1 MREAREDP
9 NLAEVKA
16 VLKKL
21 QRLDLPDEA
30 RPLPERAAAAAPQ
43 RSAPS
48 AAEPAPNLNIFERKR
63 AAFEGPAARAKPTSR
78 SLIYAAGALAFVA
91 AAGAVY
97 VWVNAPRSSPAV
109 AGKDDARPALSKQD
123 ESVLI
128 TEARRLLSKGD
139 VSSAR
144 ARLKSGGPE
153 ERADLAFMLAQSFD
167 PNYLRTLP
175 IANAT
180 ADRAEAERWYR
191 KWHELAVNSGLEM
204 DSERLRRIINA
215 MP

>member
-1 MREAREDP
+1 MRQAREDP

-16 VLKKL
+16 VLRKL
-21 QRLDLPDEA
+21 QRLDLPGEA
-30 RPLPERAAAAAPQ
+30 QPLPDRAAPAPR

-48 AAEPAPNLNIFERKR
+48 AAEPAPNLSIFDRKR
-63 AAFEGPAARAKPTSR
+63 AAFEGPAARAKPHNR
-78 SLIYAAGALAFVA
+78 SLIYAAVALAFIA

-97 VWVNAPRSSPAV
+97 AWVKAPHNSSAL
-109 AGKDDARPALSKQD
+109 ARNDDARPALSKQD
-123 ESVLI
+123 ESILI
-128 TEARRLLSKGD
+128 TEARGFLSKGD
-139 VSSAR
+139 VVSAR
-144 ARLKSGGPE
+144 ARLKRGVPE

-175 IANAT
+175 SLNASP
-180 ADRAEAERWYR
+180 DRAEAERWYR
-191 KWHELAVNSGLEM
+191 KWHELAVNGGLEM